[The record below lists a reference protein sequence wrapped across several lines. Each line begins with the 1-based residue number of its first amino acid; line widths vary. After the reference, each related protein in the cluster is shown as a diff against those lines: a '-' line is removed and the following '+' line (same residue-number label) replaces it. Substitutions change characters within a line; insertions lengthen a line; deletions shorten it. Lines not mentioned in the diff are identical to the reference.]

1 MHGSYNLAT
10 FNATTYVLLIS
21 NKESQTQDWHQDFA
35 PGEDEDW
42 EGYFEKSEKLG
53 MSPLSVIYSLEG
65 LMFSAN
71 CFNSQMYPMLTRA
84 KQRDDV

>member
-10 FNATTYVLLIS
+10 FNATTFAQLIS

-42 EGYFEKSEKLG
+42 KGDYEKCEKLG
-53 MSPLSVIYSLEG
+53 MTPLSVIYSLEG
-65 LMFSAN
+65 MMFFAN
-71 CFNSQMYPMLTRA
+71 CFNYQI
-84 KQRDDV
+84 

>member
-42 EGYFEKSEKLG
+42 EGYSEKSEK
-53 MSPLSVIYSLEG
+53 
-65 LMFSAN
+65 
-71 CFNSQMYPMLTRA
+71 
-84 KQRDDV
+84 